1 MKNKI
6 TLITPPDYFENNSP
20 SILLIDLD
28 LDCQEQISEYLT
40 NSDFDIDTNIY
51 FYMGESDP
59 KWLLYALGK
68 SKLAFVSLDNLSSD
82 AEDLKSY
89 ILSKPFV
96 YFTTHNSELA
106 EKLAIINQNRVPD
119 FAFFLEHVFQKLYQN

>member
-20 SILLIDLD
+20 SILLVDLD
-28 LDCQEQISEYLT
+28 LNCQEQITEYLT
-40 NSDFDIDTNIY
+40 NSDIDIDTNIY

-68 SKLAFVSLDNLSSD
+68 CKIVFVSLDNLSPSV
-82 AEDLKSY
+82 EELKSY
-89 ILSKPFV
+89 ILSKPSV
-96 YFTTHNSELA
+96 YFTTQNAELA
-106 EKLAIINQNRVPD
+106 ETLSIINQNRVPD